1 MMKMMKTVK
10 KRARSWVS
18 ILGRNVFFERPKGN
32 TRNTLFT
39 KYRNT
44 VRKHDKKRS
53 KPNVSILGR
62 NVFKKDDHDT
72 FHSFRGT
79 RPSVG
84 KTATKP

>member
-18 ILGRNVFFERPKGN
+18 ILGRNVFLKDQKEIREIHFLQNTEIRFEN
-32 TRNTLFT
+32 M
-39 KYRNT
+39 
-44 VRKHDKKRS
+44 KKRS